1 MIKLIESDY
10 IKLLPTK
17 QEIIQRINQLCR
29 KYGKSDAGKSLY
41 HNLCDIGYY
50 MEDKRKS
57 FIQFAIDVLNNCY
70 TDGIPYYPNDIT
82 DYNLTPQH
90 TTNCDIIDA
99 IDRTEE
105 SMKLK

>member
-29 KYGKSDAGKSLY
+29 KYGKSDVGKSLY

-50 MEDKRKS
+50 TEDKRKS

-82 DYNLTPQH
+82 ISCEKPTPLGVGWIAGNKNLSS
-90 TTNCDIIDA
+90 IA
-99 IDRTEE
+99 I
-105 SMKLK
+105 

>member
-29 KYGKSDAGKSLY
+29 KYGKSDVGKSLY

-50 MEDKRKS
+50 TEDKRKS
-57 FIQFAIDVLNNCY
+57 FIQFAIDVLNNSA
-70 TDGIPYYPNDIT
+70 PIT
-82 DYNLTPQH
+82 KANKTMH
-90 TTNCDIIDA
+90 TTHSQTAILRIKPRSITIIIA
-99 IDRTEE
+99 KAWIFKFL
-105 SMKLK
+105 S